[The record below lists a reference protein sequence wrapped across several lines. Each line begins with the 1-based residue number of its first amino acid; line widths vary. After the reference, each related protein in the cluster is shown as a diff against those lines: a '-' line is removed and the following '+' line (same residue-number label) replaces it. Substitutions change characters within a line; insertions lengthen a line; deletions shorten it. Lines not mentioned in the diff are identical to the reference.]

1 MDKDREDGVRL
12 PDDGPDIL
20 SSRFGGGGDHPER
33 QPKDGEI
40 AARGRYQGYSLDVI
54 SDSFSRGNSRG
65 QDASPRSGSRR
76 QDASPRSG
84 SRRRDTSPRSGSRRQ
99 DTFARTEYS
108 ISGEPEDSGKAAHSR
123 RRGGQSRSAQAASRG
138 AEEKR
143 RRNMS
148 RKRKKGKRIR
158 RVMLV
163 FLLLLCLLA
172 GFAGYY
178 GYSRLSLLQRLPW
191 NRQEM
196 ANNNLN
202 VNTRK
207 QMRGYWTV
215 AVFGVDSRDD
225 SLGAGNNSD
234 VNMIVNVDHD
244 TGDIRIASI
253 YRDTYMKIGDD
264 MYNKVNAAYQIG
276 GPTQAV
282 EAMNNNLDLEI
293 DDYATFNWKAVAE
306 AINILGGVDVEI
318 SEDEFKYINAFIT
331 ETVKSTGIGS
341 TQLKSAGMN
350 HLDGI
355 QAVAYGRLRLMDSDF
370 RRTQRQHLIIELAL
384 QKMKSADLAT
394 LDNLVKTVFPQIA
407 TSASMNDL
415 LAMVANV
422 GHYKISSTYGFPE
435 DNGGKR
441 VGGRGYCVIPRTL
454 ESNVVKLH
462 EFFFGDK
469 DYEPSETVQEISSHI
484 ADVTGLGKMKAGD
497 TSVGADDQQETLVS
511 EWRSPTEAGDSSEE
525 AEKSS
530 SKSSTGTKASGTKAS
545 GTKASGTKESG
556 TKASGTKT
564 SGTKVS
570 GTKPSSTGTSGESR
584 E

>member
-20 SSRFGGGGDHPER
+20 SSRFGGGGDQPEG
-33 QPKDGEI
+33 QPKNGAM
-40 AARGRYQGYSLDVI
+40 AAGGRYQGYSLDVI
-54 SDSFSRGNSRG
+54 SDSFSRGGSRG
-65 QDASPRSGSRR
+65 QDNSPRGGFRRRDALPHAGSRRRVNSLHGGSRR
-76 QDASPRSG
+76 QDN
-84 SRRRDTSPRSGSRRQ
+84 
-99 DTFARTEYS
+99 FARTEYS
-108 ISGEPEDSGKAAHSR
+108 ISGEPEDPGKAAHSR

-158 RVMLV
+158 RVVLV
-163 FLLLLCLLA
+163 FLLLLCCII

-178 GYSRLSLLQRLPW
+178 GYSRLRLLKRLPW
-191 NRQEM
+191 DKQQVT
-196 ANNNLN
+196 NNNLN
-202 VNTRK
+202 VAIRN
-207 QMRGYWTV
+207 QMSGYWTV

-264 MYNKVNAAYQIG
+264 MYNKINAAYQVG

-282 EAMNNNLDLEI
+282 EALNNNLDLEI

-370 RRTQRQHLIIELAL
+370 RRTQRQRLIIELAL

-415 LAMVANV
+415 LSMVANV

-454 ESNVVKLH
+454 ASNVVKLH
-462 EFFFGDK
+462 EFFFDDK
-469 DYEPSETVQEISSHI
+469 DYEPSETVEDISSHI

-497 TSVGADDQQETLVS
+497 TSVDADDEQETLVS
-511 EWRSPTEAGDSSEE
+511 EWRSPEESEDSSEE
-525 AEKSS
+525 NKTSS
-530 SKSSTGTKASGTKAS
+530 SKSSTGTKASGTKSS
-545 GTKASGTKESG
+545 GTKG
-556 TKASGTKT
+556 SGTKT

-570 GTKPSSTGTSGESR
+570 GTKPSSTRTSGESR

>member
-54 SDSFSRGNSRG
+54 SDSFSRGSSRG
-65 QDASPRSGSRR
+65 

-108 ISGEPEDSGKAAHSR
+108 ISGDPEDPGKAAHSR

-138 AEEKR
+138 AEAKR

-282 EAMNNNLDLEI
+282 EALNNNLDLEI

-370 RRTQRQHLIIELAL
+370 RRTQRQRLIIELAL

-454 ESNVVKLH
+454 ASNVVKLH

-497 TSVGADDQQETLVS
+497 TSVGDDDQQETLVS
-511 EWRSPTEAGDSSEE
+511 EWRSPTEAGESSEK

-556 TKASGTKT
+556 TKESGTKASGTKTSGTKT

-570 GTKPSSTGTSGESR
+570 GTKPSSTRTSGETR